1 MEKESLFSIIHIS
14 SQKLLLIYSLRTEIS
29 GGKDH
34 FYCECYFIKEHLLI
48 TSFIHSFS
56 FQTTRLGVLDI
67 NHTSDKLKGDGHPD
81 HITIMNISKTVD
93 EKWKQLMTHAEERRA
108 VVFSSYNF
116 YRAAEQVNKECF
128 ISGV

>member
-1 MEKESLFSIIHIS
+1 MANSNNGASIDYLNPLPIS
-14 SQKLLLIYSLRTEIS
+14 I
-29 GGKDH
+29 
-34 FYCECYFIKEHLLI
+34 
-48 TSFIHSFS
+48 

-67 NHTSDKLKGDGHPD
+67 KHTSEKLKADGHPD

-116 YRAAEQVNKECF
+116 YRAAEQVVFSIALFFERFRTSFN
-128 ISGV
+128 GP